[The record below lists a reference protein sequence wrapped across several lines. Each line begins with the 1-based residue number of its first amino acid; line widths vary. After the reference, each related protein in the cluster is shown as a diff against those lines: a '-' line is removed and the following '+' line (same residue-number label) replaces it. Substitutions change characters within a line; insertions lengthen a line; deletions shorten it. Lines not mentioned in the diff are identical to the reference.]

1 MEKNIFHT
9 TLWRQI
15 AHQVNNNTKFKQVL
29 QWYIF
34 PYILLSYIA
43 YSTKA
48 QFSTRTYMTFLKMF
62 AFPYI

>member
-29 QWYIF
+29 RWYIF

-48 QFSTRTYMTFLKMF
+48 
-62 AFPYI
+62 